1 MKDIKSDAHRLPE
14 LEQFQRLIDDISQHL
29 MGKDNNPLSSRFD
42 NLSLG
47 QS

>member
-14 LEQFQRLIDDISQHL
+14 LEQFQHLIDDISQHF
-29 MGKDNNPLSSRFD
+29 MWKDIKSLSSHVD

-47 QS
+47 

>member
-14 LEQFQRLIDDISQHL
+14 VEQFQRLIDDIFQRFI
-29 MGKDNNPLSSRFD
+29 GKEINSLSGPFD
-42 NLSLG
+42 NLTLG

>member
-14 LEQFQRLIDDISQHL
+14 LEQFQRLIDDISQHF
-29 MGKDNNPLSSRFD
+29 MGKDSNSLPSSFD
-42 NLSLG
+42 NLSVG

>member
-14 LEQFQRLIDDISQHL
+14 LEQFQRLIDDISEHF
-29 MGKDNNPLSSRFD
+29 MGKDRNSLSSPFD
-42 NLSLG
+42 NLNWG